1 MRWIR
6 VLTQMI
12 LCRCELSWS
21 CYRRAS
27 AALAPWRRHP
37 DRRRDW
43 APRMAGCIN
52 PPYVPAAGASACFL
66 TVACAALSFVDP
78 ILGQPKPRNSASRSS
93 AYPKKRRKARS
104 KGQSR
109 VTAIDSSQLALDLAP
124 SVRPGTPVWVP
135 GTQSWRGSS
144 QRSPE
149 RASSRT
155 YRAASRKDV
164 VAALDAGT
172 HRAIPKALGSRTKT
186 MLRCWQAR
194 RCRCG

>member
-1 MRWIR
+1 MFRKTIARFQFEAEKAKRVAEGGGRKKDKKKEEVKQGEDEEEDIDARMDRVIR
-6 VLTQMI
+6 DAEEGDEDYDGFGDDLLGLGGGEGGLLNMPSVLSEGTDGG
-12 LCRCELSWS
+12 R
-21 CYRRAS
+21 
-27 AALAPWRRHP
+27 
-37 DRRRDW
+37 
-43 APRMAGCIN
+43 
-52 PPYVPAAGASACFL
+52 AGAETRPTTA
-66 TVACAALSFVDP
+66 TTATYALP
-78 ILGQPKPRNSASRSS
+78 SR
-93 AYPKKRRKARS
+93 AM
-104 KGQSR
+104 
-109 VTAIDSSQLALDLAP
+109 P